1 MKNLSQFKDF
11 KHQEFLEK
19 KRLYFLGVK
28 TVKNENG
35 VKVSLLILEDKT
47 VDDFIGF
54 KPLQTECKIVNVK
67 KATIYGDYQNQLS
80 IHADV
85 IEANQTEDKKWEE
98 SVQVG
103 VTHSGRAYHVW
114 YARI

>member
-1 MKNLSQFKDF
+1 MKNLNQFKDF

-19 KRLYFLGVK
+19 KKLYYLDVK
-28 TVKNENG
+28 SLSNGGG
-35 VKVSLLILEDKT
+35 VKVSLLILEDNTIYQNSGNNLGEQLQVTVQHKT
-47 VDDFIGF
+47 VEDFSGF

-85 IEANQTEDKKWEE
+85 VSVNHAEDKK
-98 SVQVG
+98 
-103 VTHSGRAYHVW
+103 
-114 YARI
+114 

>member
-28 TVKNENG
+28 ALENG

-47 VDDFIGF
+47 VYQNHSNNLGEQLQITVQNKIVDNFIDF

-85 IEANQTEDKKWEE
+85 IAVNQAEDKK
-98 SVQVG
+98 
-103 VTHSGRAYHVW
+103 
-114 YARI
+114 

>member
-19 KRLYFLGVK
+19 KRLYFLSVK
-28 TVKNENG
+28 ALENG
-35 VKVSLLILEDKT
+35 VKVSLLILEDKTVYQNQSNNLGEQLQVTVQNKT

-85 IEANQTEDKKWEE
+85 IEANQAEDKK
-98 SVQVG
+98 
-103 VTHSGRAYHVW
+103 
-114 YARI
+114 

>member
-28 TVKNENG
+28 TVKNEND
-35 VKVSLLILEDKT
+35 VKVSLLILEDKTVYQNENNNLGEQLQVTVQNKT

-85 IEANQTEDKKWEE
+85 IEANQAEDKK
-98 SVQVG
+98 
-103 VTHSGRAYHVW
+103 
-114 YARI
+114 